1 MGVINKVKQL
11 LPATRRSIENV
22 DGKMNEVVAKIN
34 KMSNALEKMDR
45 QITDVGKALQTLQKN
60 TEKNEVHCKNIMTI
74 VNALQ
79 DNTLRIREEMHNS
92 FVAVKEMKE
101 EVHDNNKRLK
111 KEHTR
116 LLQMTETMDTVKSV
130 VQNGRIGVFD
140 HKRQEKIIVSLTSY
154 PKRISTTATAL
165 ERIFAQT
172 LKPDKIVLWLSKEN
186 FPLQEAEIPLELLQ
200 LRERG
205 LEIEWC
211 DGDIKSYKKLIP
223 ALQKYS
229 KDIVITV
236 DDDLVY
242 ELDMIE
248 KLYHS
253 YQKYP
258 KAISTMRTHK
268 IVLEENGEV
277 ALYSNWVKDC
287 SEYILEPRLE
297 LFATTGAGTLF
308 PPSILDAR
316 GMDAETFMKIAP
328 TADDMWVK
336 GISLLSRT
344 PIVLARENKPLRYID
359 GTQEETLWGTNMTQ
373 NDIQLENIVEKYDI
387 HISEIIKKTTESM

>member
-1 MGVINKVKQL
+1 MGVINKMKQL

-22 DGKMNEVVAKIN
+22 DGKMNEVVAKLN

-60 TEKNEVHCKNIMTI
+60 TEKNEAQCKNIMAT

-111 KEHTR
+111 KAHTS
-116 LLQMTETMDTVKSV
+116 LIQMTETMDTVKSV

-186 FPLQEAEIPLELLQ
+186 FPLQEAELPLELLQ

-258 KAISTMRTHK
+258 KAISAMRTHK

-287 SEYILEPRLE
+287 SEYILEPRME

-316 GMDAETFMKIAP
+316 GMDAEIFMKIAP

-336 GISLLSRT
+336 GISLLSQT

-373 NDIQLENIVEKYDI
+373 NDIQLKNIVEKYDI